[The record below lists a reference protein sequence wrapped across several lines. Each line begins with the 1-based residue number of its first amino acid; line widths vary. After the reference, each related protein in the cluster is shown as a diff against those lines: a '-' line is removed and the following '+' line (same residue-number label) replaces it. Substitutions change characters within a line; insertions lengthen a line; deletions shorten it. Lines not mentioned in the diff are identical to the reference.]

1 MTQPNTQRKLD
12 YAEFAFGAV
21 AVISFFILLIR
32 CRYGFANLDESFYLT
47 VPYRLCQGDALFA
60 DEWHLS
66 QMAGI
71 LLFPIMKV
79 YLAIAQGTEGISLA
93 FRYIYTV
100 LHAAAAVFLYV
111 RIRPF
116 HKPGAAAAALTFLV
130 YAPFSIPA
138 LSYNSMG
145 SDLLVLAAVLLL
157 TSQKHLPVQYILSGV
172 CFAGSVLCCPYL
184 AAVWAIYAVAALV
197 SLIRK
202 RKPAEGEM
210 SESMRFVWFTA
221 GCGILAVIVLIF
233 VFSRTS
239 WAVISA
245 ALPQIFNDPEHTNFS
260 FWSKLKQY
268 FRAYGMYDTVF
279 TCIWWLQAV
288 LAASV
293 ACDKT
298 RRDHRALYVMLA
310 LMIAATDLILILVR
324 KPYLNHLMMPLNL
337 TALICRMCFPEEK
350 FVKQTFRW
358 VWIPGML
365 YTFCLHMGSNQQYYG
380 IFSAGAAPL
389 AGSMIIIAVCVTALL
404 QQYRTRGIRWSF
416 LVTAAA
422 VALLQF
428 GSELYLRWHDVFWD
442 GAISAQTEKIEN
454 GPSKGLTVT
463 PSSMTSY
470 NSVCSTAAYMKLLA
484 PDAQSILFL
493 SDKTYSYLIC
503 EDMENSAY
511 SAWLATIDSRCVN
524 RLKAYYELRPEKTP
538 DVILVDAAYTELTD
552 SLTDI
557 AFYRIEPLP
566 NGADLLIRE
575 S

>member
-1 MTQPNTQRKLD
+1 MTKSNTQRKLN

-21 AVISFFILLIR
+21 AVIIFLILLVR

-66 QMAGI
+66 QMSGI
-71 LLFPIMKV
+71 LLFPIMKI
-79 YLAIAQGTEGISLA
+79 YLAFAHGTEGIALA

-100 LHAAAAVFLYV
+100 LHYVAAVFLYV

-116 HKPGAAAAALTFLV
+116 HKLGAAAASLTFLV

-157 TSQKHLPVQYILSGV
+157 TSRKRLPVQYIFSGV

-197 SLIRK
+197 SLFRK
-202 RKPAEGEM
+202 RKPAKGEM
-210 SESMRFVWFTA
+210 SEIMRFVWFTA

-239 WAVISA
+239 WTVISA
-245 ALPQIFNDPEHTNFS
+245 ALPQIFNDPEHTDFS
-260 FWSKLKQY
+260 FRSKLRQY
-268 FRAYGMYDTVF
+268 FKAYGMYDTVF
-279 TCIWWLQAV
+279 TCIWWFQAV

-310 LMIAATDLILILVR
+310 LMIAAVDLILILVR

-337 TALICRMCFPEEK
+337 TALICRMCFPEET

-365 YTFCLHMGSNQQYYG
+365 YTFCLHMGSNQHYYG

-389 AGSMIIIAVCVTALL
+389 VGSTIIIAICVTVLL
-404 QQYRTRGIRWSF
+404 RQYCTRSVRWSF

-422 VALLQF
+422 VGLLQL
-428 GSELYLRWHDVFWD
+428 GSELHLRWHDVFWD
-442 GAISAQTEKIEN
+442 GEISAQTETIEN
-454 GPSKGLTVT
+454 GPSKGLIVT
-463 PSSMTSY
+463 QSSMTSY
-470 NSVCSTAAYMKLLA
+470 SNVCSNVSNVKLLA

-493 SDKTYSYLIC
+493 SNKTYSYLIC
-503 EDMENSAY
+503 EDMENAAY
-511 SAWLATIDSRCVN
+511 SAWLATIDSRCVD
-524 RLKAYYELRPEKTP
+524 RLKAYYELRPEKIP

-552 SLTDI
+552 SLTSI
-557 AFYRIEPLP
+557 AVYRIDSLP